1 MDAQSAR
8 IWMAMDIGPLWIGRD
23 EEDPLSPEAIMR
35 DEVVSKGA
43 SLETPQAISANEGP
57 AEVTKGSIE
66 SAVVAAQPQSAT
78 FAVSSKAT
86 LDMAKDE
93 PKQLK
98 ALSENVVDIKQS
110 VSVKRLDSP
119 GTHRKEI
126 HSLTPLGLPK
136 DTPGEV
142 TQKPVSKNV
151 VDIKQSVSVKRLD
164 SPGTHRKEIHSLTPL
179 GLPKDTPGEVTQKP
193 VSKEMIA
200 QADWAQLRDFV
211 GQCQA
216 CQSMCSSRLSTV
228 FGVME
233 PTARM
238 VIVGEAPGR
247 DEDIQGLPFVG
258 KSGELLE
265 NILIALGLQRGK
277 DVAIINVLKCR
288 PPKNRDPHPAEIAMC
303 RPYLERQ
310 LALLSPKVVI
320 LSGRIAAQALLGT
333 DKTMKQLRQN
343 LHSLVINGQNVPTIV
358 TYHPSYLLRS
368 PSDKLQAWRDFMAA
382 KHTLLGI

>member
-8 IWMAMDIGPLWIGRD
+8 IWMAMGIGPLWIGRD

-43 SLETPQAISANEGP
+43 SLETPKAISSNEGP
-57 AEVTKGSIE
+57 LAVKKGSNE
-66 SAVVAAQPQSAT
+66 SAVDVVQSQPAT
-78 FAVSSKAT
+78 AIASSKAK
-86 LDMAKDE
+86 LDTTKVQ
-93 PKQLK
+93 PKQF
-98 ALSENVVDIKQS
+98 ENVIDVKQA
-110 VSVKRLDSP
+110 VSPKRLDSP

-136 DTPGEV
+136 DSPGEV
-142 TQKPVSKNV
+142 TQKPVSN
-151 VDIKQSVSVKRLD
+151 
-164 SPGTHRKEIHSLTPL
+164 EI
-179 GLPKDTPGEVTQKP
+179 
-193 VSKEMIA
+193 IA

-233 PTARM
+233 PTAKM

>member
-66 SAVVAAQPQSAT
+66 SAVVAAQPQLAT

-142 TQKPVSKNV
+142 TQKPVSN
-151 VDIKQSVSVKRLD
+151 
-164 SPGTHRKEIHSLTPL
+164 
-179 GLPKDTPGEVTQKP
+179 
-193 VSKEMIA
+193 EMIA

-211 GQCQA
+211 AQCQA
-216 CQSMCSSRLSTV
+216 CQSMCSSRLTTV

-233 PTARM
+233 PTAKM

-265 NILIALGLQRGK
+265 NILMALGLQRGK
-277 DVAIINVLKCR
+277 DVAIVNVLKCR

-368 PSDKLQAWRDFMAA
+368 PSDKLQAWRDFMTA
-382 KHTLLGI
+382 KHALLGL